1 MNFVTGGTGLLGSHL
16 LFKLV
21 NEGQNVRALYRS
33 KSSLKEVQQIFN
45 YYQKPELFE
54 KIEWVEGDI
63 LEADLIYEQI
73 QGCENVF
80 HCAAIVSFNPKHRKK
95 LFKVNIEGTANIV
108 NACIENKV
116 NKLCY
121 ASSVTTLG
129 TPNINGVID
138 EKSNWKEKKKPSN
151 YSISKYYAEQE
162 VWRGTQEGLD
172 SILIAPSMIIGP
184 GNFDKGSLAIFKR
197 VEKGLKY
204 YTNGSTGIIDVRDVC
219 DIMLS
224 LMKKDI
230 ANEKFCLV
238 SENISFKDYFEIIA
252 KELNVKPPTKLA
264 GKTATK
270 IAWIIEKI
278 KTIITGQEPVITK
291 ETSKI
296 AHAKDVYSNE
306 KIKSILDYNF
316 IPVRESIAETASYY
330 IIRNNH

>member
-1 MNFVTGGTGLLGSHL
+1 MNFVTGGTGLIGSHL

-21 NEGQNVRALYRS
+21 NDGQNVRALYRS
-33 KSSLKEVQQIFN
+33 KQSLNDTQKIFN

-63 LEADLIYEQI
+63 LDVNLTHEQI
-73 QGCENVF
+73 KGCSNVF
-80 HCAAIVSFNPKHRKK
+80 HCAAIVSFNPNHRKK

-108 NACIENKV
+108 NACIENTV
-116 NKLCY
+116 DKLCY
-121 ASSVTTLG
+121 VSSVTTLG

-162 VWRGTQEGLD
+162 VWRGTQEGLK
-172 SILIAPSMIIGP
+172 SIIVAPSMVIGA
-184 GNFDKGSLAIFKR
+184 GNFDKGSLAVFKR
-197 VEKGLKY
+197 IKQGLKY
-204 YTNGSTGIIDVRDVC
+204 YTNGTTGVIDVRDVT

-230 ANEKFCLV
+230 CNEKFCLV

-252 KELNVKPPTKLA
+252 KELNVKPPANLA

-270 IAWIIEKI
+270 IAWITEKI
-278 KTIITGQEPVITK
+278 KTMITGQEPVITK
-291 ETSKI
+291 ETAKI
-296 AHAKDVYSNE
+296 AHAKDVYSNK
-306 KIKSILDYNF
+306 KIKSTLDYNF
-316 IPVRESIAETASYY
+316 IPVRESIAQTASYY
-330 IIRNNH
+330 KSQK